1 MTEEQYKF
9 KQKIKCDLNYD
20 VDFNTYHITRG
31 RGWSKADGSCGACI
45 DATFTDSKEVVD
57 KVTLLLCHPLR
68 KYNGKK
74 YKLIEIEDVRTGSI
88 IKIRATKEDRE
99 KLLYCCEKTGMTQ
112 YEVVMNGLEKVYNE
126 IIGDK

>member
-1 MTEEQYKF
+1 METRVSTEGCENNMTEEQYKF

-45 DATFTDSKEVVD
+45 DATFTDSKGVVD

-88 IKIRATKEDRE
+88 FIEIEEGRTRKLSRMNVWEMGRE
-99 KLLYCCEKTGMTQ
+99 LR
-112 YEVVMNGLEKVYNE
+112 
-126 IIGDK
+126 